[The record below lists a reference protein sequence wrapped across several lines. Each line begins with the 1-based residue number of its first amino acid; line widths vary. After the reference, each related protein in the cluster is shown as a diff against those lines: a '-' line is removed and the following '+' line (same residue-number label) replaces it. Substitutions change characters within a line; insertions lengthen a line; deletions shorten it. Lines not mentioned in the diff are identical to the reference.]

1 MLCGSED
8 IDATLRNLVPLSLH
22 DYQAGDPSPQDC
34 CKTRRHEV
42 QEHAH
47 QVRGLLRWFNP
58 PNVSNGSNFDYS
70 GKYPY
75 VSYHQQRTC
84 PCLG

>member
-8 IDATLRNLVPLSLH
+8 TDATLRNLVPLSLH

-34 CKTRRHEV
+34 CKARLSSRIFRHEV

-47 QVRGLLRWFNP
+47 QVRGLLRCGILTHLMSATGQTRN
-58 PNVSNGSNFDYS
+58 
-70 GKYPY
+70 
-75 VSYHQQRTC
+75 
-84 PCLG
+84 

>member
-58 PNVSNGSNFDYS
+58 PNVSNGSNPELTIRALMSALASS
-70 GKYPY
+70 GNA
-75 VSYHQQRTC
+75 VA
-84 PCLG
+84 